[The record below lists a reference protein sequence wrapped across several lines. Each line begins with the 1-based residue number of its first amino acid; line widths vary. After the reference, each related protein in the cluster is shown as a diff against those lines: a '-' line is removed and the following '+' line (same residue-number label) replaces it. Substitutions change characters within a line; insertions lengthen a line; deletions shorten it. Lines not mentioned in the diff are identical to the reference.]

1 VSGLSARD
9 IGHRVVVRHRLTDDP
24 DGHAFTD
31 VIGVLQSLEPDSLVV
46 RHADSTL
53 HRVRAADVAAAK
65 PIPPVPLRRVDLD
78 QLFLTTAL
86 GRPAVETQYVGEWLL
101 RASSGWTGR
110 ANSVLPAG
118 DPGMDITEA
127 LKTVEAFYRE
137 RDLPPLALV
146 RLESAVAE
154 EFRQHG
160 WTDARPEQADVLVLH
175 TSLDLVNAEPAYEV
189 RISEQPDDAW
199 YAAAFDG
206 EPPAPARLV
215 MEGAPRAAFAT
226 IQVATPSE
234 AGRVVAVGRGS
245 MTGHWVGID
254 GVRVDPVFRRH
265 GIGTALLQGLTR
277 WAGALGGRRTY
288 LEVVEDNVPAL
299 TTYRNLGYTTAY
311 KYRYLTASG

>member
-1 VSGLSARD
+1 MSGLSARD
-9 IGHRVVVRHRLTDDP
+9 IGHRVVVRYRLTDDP
-24 DGHAFTD
+24 DGHSFTD
-31 VIGVLQSLEPDSLVV
+31 VIGVLQSLDADSLVV

-53 HRVRAADVAAAK
+53 HRVRLPDVAAAK

-118 DPGMDITEA
+118 DPGMGITEA
-127 LKTVEAFYRE
+127 LKTVEAFYQE
-137 RDLPPLALV
+137 RDLPPLALI
-146 RLESAVAE
+146 RLESPIAE
-154 EFRQHG
+154 EFRRHG

-189 RISEQPDDAW
+189 RISEHPDDAW

-215 MEGAPRAAFAT
+215 MEGAPRVAFAA
-226 IQVATPSE
+226 VHLD
-234 AGRVVAVGRGS
+234 GRVVAVSRGS
-245 MTGHWVGID
+245 MTGHWVGVD
-254 GVRVDPVFRRH
+254 GVRVDAAYRRR
-265 GIGTALLQGLTR
+265 GLATALLQGLTR
-277 WAGALGGRRTY
+277 WAGRQGGRRSY

-299 TTYRNLGYTTAY
+299 TSYRNLGYTTAY
-311 KYRYLTASG
+311 KYRYLTVSR

>member
-9 IGHRVVVRHRLTDDP
+9 IGHRVVVRYRLSDDP
-24 DGHAFTD
+24 DGHRFTD
-31 VIGVLQSLEPDSLVV
+31 VIGVLQSLDADSLVV
-46 RHADSTL
+46 RHADSSL
-53 HRVRAADVAAAK
+53 HRVRLPDVAAAK

-118 DPGMDITEA
+118 DPGMGITEA
-127 LKTVEAFYRE
+127 LKTVEAFYQE

-146 RLESAVAE
+146 RLESPIAE
-154 EFRQHG
+154 EFRRHG

-189 RISEQPDDAW
+189 RISERPDDTW

-206 EPPAPARLV
+206 EPPAAARLV

-226 IQVATPSE
+226 IHLD
-234 AGRVVAVGRGS
+234 GRVAAVGRGS
-245 MTGHWVGID
+245 MTGHWVGVD
-254 GVRVDPVFRRH
+254 GIRVDAAYRRR
-265 GIGTALLQGLTR
+265 GLATALLQGLTR
-277 WAGALGGRRTY
+277 WAGGLGGRRTY

-311 KYRYLTASG
+311 KYRYLTVGG